1 MHASQLLQITLEFGY
16 QFAKQLCARV
26 HVLRVAH
33 EDGPGRIYRGQGR
46 ADVLLGLGNDARR
59 LPCVGNGIIQYRG
72 PRPNSDAAT
81 SGNVFK
87 RGISI

>member
-1 MHASQLLQITLEFGY
+1 
-16 QFAKQLCARV
+16 
-26 HVLRVAH
+26 
-33 EDGPGRIYRGQGR
+33 
-46 ADVLLGLGNDARR
+46 VLLGLGNDARR